1 MKENLN
7 FFNPEYTIK
16 KKIGI
21 GVYNVERYFNLI
33 EPIGGGIALPRGSMA
48 ELLRFLDEQGLKYN
62 IEDNRAKLDPV
73 KFESNLKLRD
83 YQNTAQTDLMLS
95 EQGILVAPP
104 GSGKTIIGL
113 ELIAQLKQPALIIV
127 HKKQIFNQWLER
139 IESFLNIPKKQIG

>member
-1 MKENLN
+1 M
-7 FFNPEYTIK
+7 
-16 KKIGI
+16 GI